1 MRILWLKTELLHP
14 VDKGGKI
21 RTYHM
26 LKELK
31 KKHHVTYLTLEDG
44 SAEVDA
50 EDKSRE
56 YAHETITVSHK
67 TSPKFSPRFYAE
79 LVGNLVSNYPYAL
92 QKYVSP
98 EMSVAI
104 KRQVDG
110 SETDIAVCD
119 FLAPAVN
126 FPLDLKVP
134 TLLFQHNVEAII
146 WRRHFENETNPL
158 KKAFLK
164 TQWRRMFE
172 YEKKTCLRFDRV
184 VAVSQDDAEIIQNDY
199 GAVNVSPISTGVDT
213 EYFAPTGEIEKDE
226 FNIVFTGSMDWLPN
240 EDAIQWFI
248 SDVLPLIRMHIPNVS
263 LTVVG
268 RNPFRS
274 LVELSRKDQSIIVT
288 GRVQDVRPY
297 MEKSSVYIVP
307 IRIGGGTRLKIY
319 EAMAMELPI
328 VSTTIGAEG
337 LPVKD
342 GKEILLSNDPVGF
355 ASAVVRV
362 LQDKDL
368 AVNLGRQAAK
378 SVREKHGW
386 ANVADDFASNCERAI
401 GESRQ
406 APRDI
411 QLDTKL
417 LTAV

>member
-126 FPLDLKVP
+126 FPLDLKVGIGSW
-134 TLLFQHNVEAII
+134 QSCN
-146 WRRHFENETNPL
+146 WYR
-158 KKAFLK
+158 
-164 TQWRRMFE
+164 
-172 YEKKTCLRFDRV
+172 
-184 VAVSQDDAEIIQNDY
+184 
-199 GAVNVSPISTGVDT
+199 PI
-213 EYFAPTGEIEKDE
+213 
-226 FNIVFTGSMDWLPN
+226 
-240 EDAIQWFI
+240 
-248 SDVLPLIRMHIPNVS
+248 
-263 LTVVG
+263 
-268 RNPFRS
+268 
-274 LVELSRKDQSIIVT
+274 
-288 GRVQDVRPY
+288 
-297 MEKSSVYIVP
+297 
-307 IRIGGGTRLKIY
+307 
-319 EAMAMELPI
+319 
-328 VSTTIGAEG
+328 
-337 LPVKD
+337 
-342 GKEILLSNDPVGF
+342 
-355 ASAVVRV
+355 
-362 LQDKDL
+362 
-368 AVNLGRQAAK
+368 
-378 SVREKHGW
+378 
-386 ANVADDFASNCERAI
+386 
-401 GESRQ
+401 
-406 APRDI
+406 
-411 QLDTKL
+411 
-417 LTAV
+417 